1 MQQILQTS
9 ANWHLCI
16 GHFVSTQR
24 IAVPP
29 VTSWWQHQIQI
40 QYLYCNTKKM
50 NHIFLKIMRVKQNFT
65 GHCNARIEQMLGARL
80 ITQIQEVIFHGQE
93 PWWLRPLQTL
103 HQQNSTR
110 HLNTATTEHQAC
122 HFSKEFVLNLQIS
135 ASWVETLK
143 RAKVGIRQNFW
154 MCHFASKTSL
164 RVWRNLVQR
173 RCHVSIDCVIW
184 SSFHLLASMTS
195 RPLLAMHAL
204 AKQLQPRMCYTLIHL
219 DSLNKW
225 GWQRLWTKPTND
237 ASEISEW
244 VTVTVLQ
251 YSLYLLLQL
260 INEKGLWNMK
270 PLQRVPSTMLWNL
283 LDASNSAN
291 LVVGGNQAQRY
302 GLKSCSRK

>member
-1 MQQILQTS
+1 
-9 ANWHLCI
+9 
-16 GHFVSTQR
+16 
-24 IAVPP
+24 
-29 VTSWWQHQIQI
+29 
-40 QYLYCNTKKM
+40 
-50 NHIFLKIMRVKQNFT
+50 MRVKQNFT

-270 PLQRVPSTMLWNL
+270 PLQEFLLQCSETYWMHQIQPIWWLGAIKLNAMDWKAVHENNMKTVCKKSPIVEPS
-283 LDASNSAN
+283 
-291 LVVGGNQAQRY
+291 G
-302 GLKSCSRK
+302 CSR